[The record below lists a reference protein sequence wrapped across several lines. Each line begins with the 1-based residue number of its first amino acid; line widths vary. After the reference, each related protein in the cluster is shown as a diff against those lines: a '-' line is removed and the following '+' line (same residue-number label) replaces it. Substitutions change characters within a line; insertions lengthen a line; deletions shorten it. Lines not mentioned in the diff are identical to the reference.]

1 MKIKNLILPLIV
13 LIFSAI
19 STYADQLAEDRVNYF
34 RKSVPDLI
42 ISEPIKTIQK
52 KYLGILHPMWCSSL

>member
-19 STYADQLAEDRVNYF
+19 STYADQLAEDRGNKGGGGV
-34 RKSVPDLI
+34 
-42 ISEPIKTIQK
+42 
-52 KYLGILHPMWCSSL
+52 SSLE